1 MEDWWIGGGLRRI
14 SPKAE
19 PRSGRGGGNDG
30 FEGAPPSVLCVQEL
44 LSRGD
49 GDGFKVCLRAEY
61 GGKTHSDYSVAM
73 IRSLFAL
80 LPCTAIPRR
89 FMV

>member
-49 GDGFKVCLRAEY
+49 GDGFGFV
-61 GGKTHSDYSVAM
+61 GGVEFLEDRCDVLADTVG
-73 IRSLFAL
+73 R
-80 LPCTAIPRR
+80 
-89 FMV
+89 